1 MNIKIGAQVQGLVRG
16 LKTAQKE
23 SQKTGVSVKKMAGAM
38 IAAGAGLQALNTAG
52 RAMGATFRAAF
63 KILDESTFEMAK
75 FGDRMAKQAR
85 MVGVTA
91 EEYQGYE
98 FAAQRAGTSVKAVS
112 NGLKKLGRVM
122 TDAQQGSRQLEE
134 TFAALGIEIAE
145 SDGKLRPVND
155 VFLELADKAEVLGES
170 AERTGV
176 LMLLLGRSGTEMAN
190 LMEGGAAGI
199 EELQGRLAELNAVMS
214 AEMLAN
220 SEAFIDAQTDLEIA
234 FRGLR
239 IELGEHLIPEMTHLA
254 TVTTDYLMTL
264 QNTEGVE
271 AFAKRLAGA
280 MRDAAKSVVVLSAA
294 IEAYI
299 RITKLALD
307 ATGTMADA
315 MSLDFISLA
324 RNGKELIK
332 DVKGLPDAF
341 TGMMERTGMLLQA
354 LGDDTAAAIELSLAP
369 GMGVIQEWV
378 SMSKEEL
385 AAIERER
392 IKSELA
398 DRKAQREREARARA
412 AARKRAAEESRLAK
426 EAASRAAK
434 DLMAQLKAESKALE
448 EYVDHLHQVRA
459 DLEALFAE
467 DLGRLSTLFEAG
479 IVKESEFLDRSTAEI
494 RRAAE
499 EQYQIRV
506 TKAKE
511 NLDITK
517 QTTEDQIVYYERVA
531 QARQM
536 MERDI
541 QLGMAQTNAAIL
553 QANVNTAYSYGDMVG
568 QIGNM
573 FASLSQ
579 VAMTM
584 YEGGDENAKKQ
595 AIALFHVSQALAL
608 ATATVNTAA
617 GVAGALGNPQL
628 VAAFP
633 ANIVAAA
640 TIGAAG
646 AAEIATIIGTS
657 IQGIGDAGITS
668 EMLKSAGLNNHSAIV
683 MRNDETLL
691 DPVGTKHITE
701 MLAIQ
706 KAQMQNGGGAQTI
719 RTTVEL
725 DGRVLGESVD
735 NYLIRQQERGLA
747 YGNRVRQEY
756 V

>member
-1 MNIKIGAQVQGLVRG
+1 
-16 LKTAQKE
+16 
-23 SQKTGVSVKKMAGAM
+23 
-38 IAAGAGLQALNTAG
+38 
-52 RAMGATFRAAF
+52 MGATFRAAF

-459 DLEALFAE
+459 DLEAL
-467 DLGRLSTLFEAG
+467 
-479 IVKESEFLDRSTAEI
+479 
-494 RRAAE
+494 
-499 EQYQIRV
+499 
-506 TKAKE
+506 
-511 NLDITK
+511 
-517 QTTEDQIVYYERVA
+517 
-531 QARQM
+531 
-536 MERDI
+536 
-541 QLGMAQTNAAIL
+541 
-553 QANVNTAYSYGDMVG
+553 
-568 QIGNM
+568 
-573 FASLSQ
+573 
-579 VAMTM
+579 
-584 YEGGDENAKKQ
+584 
-595 AIALFHVSQALAL
+595 
-608 ATATVNTAA
+608 
-617 GVAGALGNPQL
+617 
-628 VAAFP
+628 
-633 ANIVAAA
+633 
-640 TIGAAG
+640 
-646 AAEIATIIGTS
+646 
-657 IQGIGDAGITS
+657 
-668 EMLKSAGLNNHSAIV
+668 
-683 MRNDETLL
+683 
-691 DPVGTKHITE
+691 
-701 MLAIQ
+701 
-706 KAQMQNGGGAQTI
+706 
-719 RTTVEL
+719 
-725 DGRVLGESVD
+725 
-735 NYLIRQQERGLA
+735 
-747 YGNRVRQEY
+747 
-756 V
+756 

>member
-1 MNIKIGAQVQGLVRG
+1 MNIKISANVRG
-16 LKTAQKE
+16 AVKAMKRVQKE
-23 SQKTGVSVKKMAGAM
+23 SDKTGVSFKKMAAAM
-38 IAAGAGLQALNTAG
+38 IAAGAGLKALDLAG
-52 RAMGATFRAAF
+52 MALAATFRMSF
-63 KILDESTFEMAK
+63 RVLEESTVEMAK

-145 SDGKLRPVND
+145 SDGKLRPVNE
-155 VFLELADKAEVLGES
+155 VFLELADKAQVLGES

-199 EELQGRLAELNAVMS
+199 EELQARLVELNGMMS
-214 AEMLAN
+214 EEMLAD

-239 IELGEHLIPEMTHLA
+239 IEIGEHLIPEMTHLA
-254 TVTTDYLMTL
+254 TVTTNYLTSL
-264 QNTEGVE
+264 EGQGEVE
-271 AFAKRLAGA
+271 RFSENLSYAMRNAARATVVLAGA
-280 MRDAAKSVVVLSAA
+280 VEALMTVVTAGEGVSSLAIAIVSDSFSALDALKREFDSLKEVPEDLSRIMERTSGLLVAISQETSEA
-294 IEAYI
+294 IEA
-299 RITKLALD
+299 
-307 ATGTMADA
+307 
-315 MSLDFISLA
+315 SL
-324 RNGKELIK
+324 E
-332 DVKGLPDAF
+332 
-341 TGMMERTGMLLQA
+341 
-354 LGDDTAAAIELSLAP
+354 P

-392 IKSELA
+392 IKANLA
-398 DRKAQREREARARA
+398 ARKEEREKEARARA

-426 EAASRAAK
+426 QAASRAAK

-448 EYVDHLHQVRA
+448 DYVDHLHQVRA

-467 DLGRLSTLFEAG
+467 DLGRLSTLFEAW

-511 NLDITK
+511 DLDLTK

-536 MERDI
+536 MDRDI

-553 QANVNTAYSYGDMVG
+553 QANVATAHSYGDMVG
-568 QIGNM
+568 QIGGM

-584 YEGGDENAKKQ
+584 YEGGDENAKQ
-595 AIALFHVSQALAL
+595 HAIALFHVSQALAL

-617 GVAGALGNPQL
+617 GVAGALGNPAL